1 MGTWGCVGWMVREG
15 LSEVTFELS
24 PEGGEGAGFRRSIPG
39 GQASKCKGSEVGMD
53 QMKWDE
59 NRSSAFGK

>member
-1 MGTWGCVGWMVREG
+1 MGTWGCVGLMVREG

-24 PEGGEGAGFRRSIPG
+24 PEGEGAGFRRSTPG
-39 GQASKCKGSEVGMD
+39 GQVSKCKGSEVGMD

-59 NRSSAFGK
+59 NPSSAFGK